1 MRYFPPLIAVVLGFC
16 QCSPTPHDITS
27 GYVPHRTALDYAYE
41 CEAVLGKL
49 PEFKLIN
56 NLQPSNFGVILL
68 LLLVVLWTVLVINF

>member
-27 GYVPHRTALDYAYE
+27 GYVPNRTALDYAYE

-49 PEFKLIN
+49 PEFKFEDAIEI
-56 NLQPSNFGVILL
+56 PMTKTEFR
-68 LLLVVLWTVLVINF
+68 